1 MRLRKK
7 GNMKKKIIDLSLVTL
22 GSFITAVGFN
32 SMFLGNNIASGGVA
46 GLAVSLQKLLG
57 WNPGNFVMFSNIP
70 LLLICLVFLGR
81 STFVKTVYGAWIYSI
96 FIKLTEHL
104 PTLTQ
109 NPLLAAV
116 FGGIIV
122 GFGLG
127 LVFWGNS
134 STGGTGIITQVLHKY
149 SPLPLAVSMTIV
161 DGISVAMGLVAFDVD
176 TVMYSIIALVVI
188 TSVVNSMQLGLS
200 SSRNIMIISSA
211 AKEIKAYISTQ
222 ADRGV
227 TEIPVVG
234 GFTGEKQIMLMT
246 TVSIQEV
253 PRMEK
258 HILKIDETAFI
269 VVMPATQV
277 MGRGFSLTKHYQLDD
292 KDLLLPM

>member
-46 GLAVSLQKLLG
+46 GVAGLAVSLQKLLG

-70 LLLICLVFLGR
+70 LLLISLVFLGR
-81 STFVKTVYGAWIYSI
+81 STFIKTVYGAWIYSI

-149 SPLPLAVSMTIV
+149 SPLPLAVAMTIV
-161 DGISVAMGLVAFDVD
+161 DGISVRWA
-176 TVMYSIIALVVI
+176 
-188 TSVVNSMQLGLS
+188 
-200 SSRNIMIISSA
+200 
-211 AKEIKAYISTQ
+211 
-222 ADRGV
+222 
-227 TEIPVVG
+227 
-234 GFTGEKQIMLMT
+234 
-246 TVSIQEV
+246 
-253 PRMEK
+253 
-258 HILKIDETAFI
+258 
-269 VVMPATQV
+269 
-277 MGRGFSLTKHYQLDD
+277 
-292 KDLLLPM
+292 